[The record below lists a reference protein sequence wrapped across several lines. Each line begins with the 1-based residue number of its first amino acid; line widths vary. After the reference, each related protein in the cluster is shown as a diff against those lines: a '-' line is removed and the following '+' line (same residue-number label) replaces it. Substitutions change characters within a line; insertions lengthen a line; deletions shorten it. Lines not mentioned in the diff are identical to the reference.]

1 MSEHTPSAPLLASDA
16 PHRIGPGTAVTL
28 HFSLLLDSGE
38 EVDTTRR
45 GHPATFVFGDGTL
58 PSGFERALTG
68 LQAGDDVVL
77 EIAPE
82 DGFGN
87 RVAANVRTLS
97 RSRFAADIALEA
109 GLVVSF
115 AAPDGELPGVV
126 TAVKGDA
133 VVVDFNHP
141 LAGRRLRF
149 DVSVLSVRRAP

>member
-1 MSEHTPSAPLLASDA
+1 MPDRTYRGPLLASDS
-16 PHRIGPGTAVTL
+16 PLRIGPGTIVTL
-28 HFSLLLDSGE
+28 HFSLLLESGE
-38 EVDTTRR
+38 ELDTTRR
-45 GHPATFVFGDGTL
+45 GHPATFAFGDGKL

-68 LQAGDDVVL
+68 LRAGDDVVL
-77 EIAPE
+77 DIAPE

-97 RSRFAADIALEA
+97 RSRFAPDIGLEE

-115 AAPDGELPGVV
+115 AAPEGELPGVV
-126 TAVKGDA
+126 TTVKEDT

-149 DVSVLSVRRAP
+149 DVSVLNVRPAP